1 MDLEFQ
7 TIVERYS
14 ASLYR
19 LAYSYCGNRQ
29 DAEDVLQEV
38 FFKFLRQKPE
48 YSSDQQLH
56 AWLRTVTANRCR
68 DLLRSPWRRRIR
80 PLEEAANTAE
90 PEQETYPEVA
100 AALKELPPRD
110 RAIVYLFYYE
120 QLPTRDIAQTLHMTD
135 TAVRSRLSRARER
148 LKTLLG
154 GDDHGA

>member
-19 LAYSYCGNRQ
+19 LAYSFLGSRQ

-38 FFKFLRQKPE
+38 FLKFLRRKPDCADE
-48 YSSDQQLH
+48 KQLR
-56 AWLRTVTANRCR
+56 AWLRTVTANQCR
-68 DLLRSPWRRRIR
+68 DLLRSPWRRRIL
-80 PLEEAANTAE
+80 PLEEAANAVV
-90 PEQETYPEVA
+90 EQTPDADLE
-100 AALKELPPRD
+100 AALQQLKPKE

-120 QLPTRDIAQTLHMTD
+120 QCTSAEIAQTLHMSD
-135 TAVRSRLSRARER
+135 AAVRSRLTRARQT

-154 GDDHGA
+154 GDEDA